1 MDRIE
6 YRKLIHSDH
15 TNEWRDNQ
23 TLVVLTAGACLLALV
38 IALKNIL
45 NVPTEQ
51 LTRDLILYVCI
62 LRRSCDILSCR
73 DKKEGRS
80 DNQSS
85 RPLDYRYRLDNDG
98 HHYYV
103 HHLIARTLQMP
114 KSCCDTFC
122 LHPVYGYA
130 GWVYGL

>member
-6 YRKLIHSDH
+6 YGKLTHSDH
-15 TNEWRDNQ
+15 STEWRDNQ

-62 LRRSCDILSCR
+62 LGGLATSYPLVTRRRADRAI
-73 DKKEGRS
+73 
-80 DNQSS
+80 
-85 RPLDYRYRLDNDG
+85 G
-98 HHYYV
+98 HPGFW
-103 HHLIARTLQMP
+103 IAMIVSVTMAII
-114 KSCCDTFC
+114 
-122 LHPVYGYA
+122 VMYA
-130 GWVYGL
+130 L